1 MSSMFRSLSE
11 PNYRRWF
18 SGALVS
24 NTGTWMQR
32 TAQDWIVLTQLTDND
47 ATALG
52 ICMALQ
58 LGPQLIMFPV
68 AGAIADKFPKRKL
81 LILTQALLGAC
92 GLLLFA
98 LAITHLLVLWHVYVL
113 AFALG
118 IVATIDNPA
127 RQAFVSEL
135 VGEKLL
141 PNAVSL
147 NSASFNGARMF
158 GPAIA
163 GGLTALIGA
172 EPVFLISGLG
182 FAATIGVLLT
192 LDRARLHSTSAR
204 KMGKRGILGGFTYI
218 RTRPDIIVVL
228 TILGIVS
235 TFGFNFSVYTATM
248 AKIEFHQD
256 AGGFGLLSSVMAIGS
271 VAGALTAAKR
281 EKPRLRMVFGA
292 AGGFGL
298 ACLLAAMAPSYWAF
312 AIVLTGV
319 GFSAITMMTSA
330 NAYVQTT
337 TPAGYR
343 GRVMAIYAA
352 VVMGG
357 TPIGAP
363 VAGIV
368 ADLLGP
374 RASLIV
380 GGLSGVIGLS
390 VGLGWM
396 IFAKHLRVHRPRRRR
411 RLIHLSYDGKP

>member
-68 AGAIADKFPKRKL
+68 AGAIADKFPKRSL
-81 LILTQALLGAC
+81 LILTQALMGTC
-92 GLLLFA
+92 GLLLFG

-113 AFALG
+113 AFSLG
-118 IVATIDNPA
+118 MVATIDTPA

-135 VGEKLL
+135 VGERLL

-182 FAATIGVLLT
+182 FGATISVLLT
-192 LDRARLHSTSAR
+192 LDRKRLHATSTR
-204 KMGKRGILGGFTYI
+204 TMGKRGVLGGFTYI

-228 TILGIVS
+228 VILGIVS

-256 AGGFGLLSSVMAIGS
+256 ASGFGLLSSVMAIGS
-271 VAGALTAAKR
+271 VAGALSAARR

-292 AGGFGL
+292 AGGFGV
-298 ACLLAAMAPSYWAF
+298 ACMLAAATPSYWAF
-312 AIVLTGV
+312 AVVLTSV

-357 TPIGAP
+357 APLGGP
-363 VAGIV
+363 VAGLV
-368 ADLLGP
+368 ADTLGP
-374 RASLIV
+374 RAALIV
-380 GGLSGVIGLS
+380 GGLAGVIG
-390 VGLGWM
+390 VCIGLGWM
-396 IFAKHLRVHRPRRRR
+396 VFAKNLRVHRPRRRR
-411 RLIHLSYDGKP
+411 RLVHISYDGRP